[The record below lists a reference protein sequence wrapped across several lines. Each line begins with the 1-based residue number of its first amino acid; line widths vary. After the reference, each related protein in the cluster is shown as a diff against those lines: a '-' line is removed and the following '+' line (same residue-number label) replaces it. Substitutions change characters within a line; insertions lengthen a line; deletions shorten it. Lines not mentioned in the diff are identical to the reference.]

1 MGEVYRARD
10 TTLGR
15 GVAIKVLA
23 RIALDRSCARRAV
36 RAGGEDA
43 RRAEPVNIAHIYGL
57 ARNDGDTSIVM
68 ELVEGQTLADR
79 IAEGRL
85 PIERRWRRTASA
97 DSGLTTIAAG

>member
-1 MGEVYRARD
+1 MYRARD

-23 RIALDRSCARRAV
+23 RIALDRSYTRRAA

-57 ARNDGDTSIVM
+57 ARNEGDTSIVM
-68 ELVEGQTLADR
+68 ELVEPDARGPDR
-79 IAEGRL
+79 RGPAPDREAL
-85 PIERRWRRTASA
+85 TKDCERRVRPEPY
-97 DSGLTTIAAG
+97 AAG